1 MESLTKIRD
10 FLSVGSG
17 FGSGDGS
24 GSGSGFGYGSGFC
37 SGYGSG
43 PDTLNGEKVFCIDD
57 VPTLIDRVRGNIAKG
72 RMLMQ
77 DFTAKPCYVVKN
89 GSLFA
94 HGETLRDA
102 MTALNDKLFEDMPE
116 DERIEAFVKAHEAG
130 KQYPTMDFFDW
141 HNKLTGSCEAG
152 RKAFAQNHGVD
163 LNGSM
168 TVMEFIALTEHDYGG
183 GIIKKLRAFYEE
195 RSDGDDR

>member
-1 MESLTKIRD
+1 MDVREKLVEILKQAPFEGKVLDEWWWEEKIRIIAD
-10 FLSVGSG
+10 HLIR
-17 FGSGDGS
+17 
-24 GSGSGFGYGSGFC
+24 
-37 SGYGSG
+37 
-43 PDTLNGEKVFCIDD
+43 NGVT
-57 VPTLIDRVRGNIAKG
+57 V
-72 RMLMQ
+72 
-77 DFTAKPCYVVKN
+77 
-89 GSLFA
+89 
-94 HGETLRDA
+94 RDA